1 VRYYSTWTKVRNT
14 AVPILLSLILWA
26 AIIIGVLA
34 LAGCTPYNPDLYPSY
49 DVLNPGE
56 DVRRNPLGFN
66 ADGNL
71 IVTPSFIAWVDELK
85 QEVIKLR
92 RQIK

>member
-1 VRYYSTWTKVRNT
+1 MKYYSLSIKKRGLFLPLV
-14 AVPILLSLILWA
+14 LSLIFWA
-26 AIIIGVLA
+26 VILFAILGSG
-34 LAGCTPYNPDLYPSY
+34 GCTKYDPSLYPSY

-92 RQIK
+92 KAIK

>member
-1 VRYYSTWTKVRNT
+1 MRYFSKSRRSYGL
-14 AVPILLSLILWA
+14 ALPILLALLFWW
-26 AIIIGVLA
+26 AIISLFT
-34 LAGCTPYNPDLYPSY
+34 AGCSSYNPSLYPSY

-56 DVRRNPLGFN
+56 DVRRNPLAFT

>member
-1 VRYYSTWTKVRNT
+1 
-14 AVPILLSLILWA
+14 LSLILWA